1 MQPDRPDQ
9 PPRPG
14 LWRRLAHRA
23 GRTRPLIALGAA
35 LGVVGGVAT
44 GYAVQ
49 YGRPPTPLP
58 PLAAGVAAQSA
69 QATGEAAPRPAAAPW
84 SDGDLDV
91 LLAPRPAGAR
101 PQVFG
106 RHRLR
111 LDEFAADYTGPGE
124 HFKALVTSGFQRVA
138 HDIWGLGDLTVRTD
152 LVQFRDMWDASAAR
166 YVREGRENSST
177 RHAHEVKLTGT
188 ASGALHVEAE
198 AREFPGSAPLYTARA
213 LARRGTVVMDMT
225 FQDTKP
231 LDEAALRPLAQR
243 QLDNL
248 MKAPAQAPPR
258 TMGDPQATGAG
269 ATALRAEL
277 LPAPGGPAYGPDP
290 GSFRN
295 DSTVG
300 AEQSELLARQLS
312 AWLPDGRR
320 DAFFSALR
328 RRGVV
333 ESAVRTYR
341 APGQILEVQLLRL
354 KPGAAGGLPA
364 ALVGDGVRTGPR
376 AADHPDARCVLP
388 AESGPE
394 GMAAML
400 CAGEVRDRLVVLTAY
415 GPEGLDTSRGARH
428 LSQQL
433 RRSGTHG
440 GTA

>member
-14 LWRRLAHRA
+14 LRHRFA

-35 LGVVGGVAT
+35 LGVVGGVAA

-58 PLAAGVAAQSA
+58 PLAAGVAAQQPRQTA
-69 QATGEAAPRPAAAPW
+69 GDAVPRPVAAPW
-84 SDGDLDV
+84 SDGDLET
-91 LLAPRPAGAR
+91 LLAPRPEDAR
-101 PQVFG
+101 PQG
-106 RHRLR
+106 SGNPRLR
-111 LDEFAADYTGPGE
+111 LDGFAAGYTEPAE
-124 HFKALVTSGFQRVA
+124 VFKGLVTSGFQRAV
-138 HDIWGLGDLTVRTD
+138 HDIWCLGSLTVRTD

-166 YVREGRENSST
+166 YVEDGQGFDET
-177 RHAHEVKLTGT
+177 QHAHKVKLAGTPTGV
-188 ASGALHVEAE
+188 LLVEAK

-213 LARRGTVVMDMT
+213 LARRGTVVMDMA

-231 LDEAALRPLAQR
+231 LDEAALRTLAQR
-243 QLDNL
+243 QLDTL

-258 TMGDPQATGAG
+258 TMGDPQATGPG
-269 ATALRAEL
+269 AAALRTEL
-277 LPAPGGPAYGPDP
+277 LPAPGGLAYGPDP

-312 AWLPDGRR
+312 AWLPAERR

-328 RRGVV
+328 RRGVI

-354 KPGAAGGLPA
+354 KPGGADGLPA
-364 ALVGDGVRTGPR
+364 ALAGDGVRTGPSVPG
-376 AADHPDARCVLP
+376 HPEAHCVLP
-388 AESGPE
+388 EGSGAK
-394 GMAAML
+394 GMASML
-400 CAGEVRDRLVVLTAY
+400 CAGQVRDRLVVLTAY
-415 GPEGLDTSRGARH
+415 GPEALDTSHGARH

-433 RRSGTHG
+433 QRTGTRG